1 MTLFLLV
8 LVIALV
14 YVTYQQ
20 SKQIKSLNARM
31 NELEVRI
38 VVRLED
44 RISSCEDSI
53 QIIEHAHAIN
63 ACSLANEI
71 KASHKHD

>member
-1 MTLFLLV
+1 MTPFLLV
-8 LVIALV
+8 LIIALV
-14 YVTYQQ
+14 YVGYQQ

-63 ACSLANEI
+63 ASILINKTKE
-71 KASHKHD
+71 SHKHD